1 MSSFKNNFKDI
12 GMHKGAPPKISA
24 NARILRNKMTPAET
38 KLWEHLKNNQM
49 EGFKFRRQ
57 HPIHLFIAYFYCHKL
72 GLIIELDGE
81 YHNKEE
87 QMLKDKERTELLN
100 FQNVS
105 VIRFKNEEVENEIE
119 KVLAEI
125 KSFINNT
132 HHQPRP

>member
-1 MSSFKNNFKDI
+1 MSSFKNNYKDI
-12 GMHKGAPPKISA
+12 GMHKGAPPKIFA
-24 NARILRNKMTPAET
+24 IARILRNKMTPAET

-57 HPIHLFIAYFYCHKL
+57 HPIHLFIADFYCHKL

-81 YHNKEE
+81 YHNEEE

-132 HHQPRP
+132 QHQPRP